1 MYLKEIRAVG
11 FKSFADKI
19 SLELSSGINGIVGPN
34 GSGKSNVVDAVRW
47 VLGEQSIKSLRG
59 EGLMS
64 DVIFS
69 GSKSR
74 NSQNHASV
82 TLVFDN
88 TDRHLPIDYSEVSIK
103 RRIFRSGE
111 NEYYLNGEKCRLKD
125 ITDLFIDSGS
135 SKEAFNII
143 SQGEITKIL
152 SDKPEDRRVIF
163 EEAAGVLK
171 YKKRKEEAI
180 KKLSRTHDNMTRV
193 NDILGEI
200 ESNLEPLKIQSEKAL
215 LYLTKKRELEQIEIS
230 VIANDIEQFNYEY
243 QTSKNRIE
251 ELGKESIDLST
262 TISNLEATLESEK
275 VSLQEVESKINQ
287 TQSFLMSATAE
298 VERLNGEKNLA
309 RERIKNDSTSD
320 EISKKLVSLSEQQLE
335 LETSVNKMSSELELK
350 KSYLEDAIK
359 KNNSLGAQLKDVNV
373 KRHSLT
379 SDIESYE
386 EKIFS
391 SKKRISLLEA
401 ELENGNNLPRSVKSV
416 INNPKIRTHGV
427 VSSLIDVKE
436 GFDIALDIALGANQN
451 VIVVDTKEDAK
462 DGVNYLKNNNL
473 GRATFYPIEVIMPK
487 FIDVN
492 SKEKIKNDSNYIG
505 VASDLVT
512 CDSKYRNIILNL
524 LGNVIVVND
533 IDTANRISSMVD
545 KKYRIVTKDGEVV
558 NVGGSITGGSVKKS
572 TMNSEKYEIDEL
584 KRNIF
589 TLEEKLEKSN
599 KELDELNKS
608 QQSLSNSINDII
620 LEIARLNEE
629 VKYKSSLLNN
639 EKSKLE
645 SIKKEISSF
654 NSLANNTMENE
665 EIKIIELLKSK
676 EQEKIELMSRLE
688 SFNRNK
694 EMLNDNILDI
704 ESNIKLNNS
713 KLIKINE
720 ESHNLEINVNRLDV
734 KLDNLLNTLTEE
746 YSMTFDKAKENYKLE
761 IDVKEAKKQV
771 ASLRNII
778 NNIGEVN
785 TGSIEEY
792 ERVSERYE
800 FLNKQRDDLVN
811 AENVLLEI
819 IDEMDKIMNEKFT
832 TTFKEINE
840 EFKLVFRQLFN
851 GGDANLKLSDETN
864 ILETGIEISA
874 CPAGKNLKS
883 ISLLSGGE
891 KTLTAISLLFA
902 ILRVRPVPFCIL
914 DEVEA
919 ALDEVN
925 VDNFGR
931 YLSIFRNKTQFIV
944 ITHKKKTM
952 EYADCLYGITMQESG
967 VSKLVSVKLE
977 DVKA

>member
-1 MYLKEIRAVG
+1 
-11 FKSFADKI
+11 
-19 SLELSSGINGIVGPN
+19 
-34 GSGKSNVVDAVRW
+34 
-47 VLGEQSIKSLRG
+47 
-59 EGLMS
+59 
-64 DVIFS
+64 
-69 GSKSR
+69 
-74 NSQNHASV
+74 
-82 TLVFDN
+82 
-88 TDRHLPIDYSEVSIK
+88 
-103 RRIFRSGE
+103 
-111 NEYYLNGEKCRLKD
+111 
-125 ITDLFIDSGS
+125 
-135 SKEAFNII
+135 
-143 SQGEITKIL
+143 
-152 SDKPEDRRVIF
+152 
-163 EEAAGVLK
+163 
-171 YKKRKEEAI
+171 
-180 KKLSRTHDNMTRV
+180 
-193 NDILGEI
+193 
-200 ESNLEPLKIQSEKAL
+200 
-215 LYLTKKRELEQIEIS
+215 
-230 VIANDIEQFNYEY
+230 
-243 QTSKNRIE
+243 
-251 ELGKESIDLST
+251 
-262 TISNLEATLESEK
+262 
-275 VSLQEVESKINQ
+275 
-287 TQSFLMSATAE
+287 
-298 VERLNGEKNLA
+298 
-309 RERIKNDSTSD
+309 
-320 EISKKLVSLSEQQLE
+320 
-335 LETSVNKMSSELELK
+335 
-350 KSYLEDAIK
+350 
-359 KNNSLGAQLKDVNV
+359 
-373 KRHSLT
+373 
-379 SDIESYE
+379 
-386 EKIFS
+386 
-391 SKKRISLLEA
+391 
-401 ELENGNNLPRSVKSV
+401 
-416 INNPKIRTHGV
+416 
-427 VSSLIDVKE
+427 
-436 GFDIALDIALGANQN
+436 
-451 VIVVDTKEDAK
+451 
-462 DGVNYLKNNNL
+462 
-473 GRATFYPIEVIMPK
+473 MPK

-505 VASDLVT
+505 LASDLVT

-589 TLEEKLEKSN
+589 TFEEKLEKSN
-599 KELDELNKS
+599 KELDEFNKT

-620 LEIARLNEE
+620 LDIARLNEE

-688 SFNRNK
+688 SFNKNK
-694 EMLNDNILDI
+694 GMLNDNILDI

-713 KLIKINE
+713 KLVKINE

-746 YSMTFDKAKENYKLE
+746 YSMTFDKAQENYKLE

-819 IDEMDKIMNEKFT
+819 IDEMDNIMNEKFT

-967 VSKLVSVKLE
+967 VS
-977 DVKA
+977 

>member
-19 SLELSSGINGIVGPN
+19 SIELNDGINGIVGPN

-59 EGLMS
+59 EGAMS

-103 RRIFRSGE
+103 RSIFRSGE

-152 SDKPEDRRVIF
+152 SDRPEDRRVIF

-180 KKLSRTHDNMTRV
+180 KKLGRTHDNMTRV
-193 NDILGEI
+193 NDILSEI

-230 VIANDIEQFNYEY
+230 VITNDIEEYNYEY
-243 QTSKNRIE
+243 QTSKKKIDEKN
-251 ELGKESIDLST
+251 KENISLST
-262 TISNLEATLESEK
+262 EISALEASLEK
-275 VSLQEVESKINQ
+275 DKINLQEIDSKLSQNQ
-287 TQSFLMSATAE
+287 AFLMSATAE
-298 VERLNGEKNLA
+298 VERLNGEKRLA
-309 RERIKNDSTSD
+309 AERVKYDSTSD
-320 EISKKLVSLSEQQLE
+320 TVSKNLVSLKEE
-335 LETSVNKMSSELELK
+335 ELELNTNIGK
-350 KSYLEDAIK
+350 MTTELELSNKDLELKEK
-359 KNNSLGAQLKDVNV
+359 KNNTLEETLKEINS
-373 KRHSLT
+373 KKYKLSNL
-379 SDIESYE
+379 IEENNNRIYM
-386 EKIFS
+386 
-391 SKKRISLLEA
+391 SKKRIISLES
-401 ELENGNNLPRSVKSV
+401 ELENGNNLPRSVKSI
-416 INNPKIRTHGV
+416 INNPKIQTHGI
-427 VSSLIDVKE
+427 VSSLINVRQ
-436 GFDIALDIALGANQN
+436 GYDIAIDIALGANSN
-451 VIVVDTKEDAK
+451 VLVVETRDIAKEC
-462 DGVNYLKNNNL
+462 VNYLKVNNL
-473 GRATFYPIEVIMPK
+473 GRATFYPLDVITPK
-487 FIDVN
+487 FVDVN
-492 SKEKIKNDSNYIG
+492 SKTKMKEMDAFIG
-505 VASDLVT
+505 IAADLVEY
-512 CDSKYRNIILNL
+512 DEKYKNIILNL
-524 LGNVIVVND
+524 LGNIAVVED
-533 IDTANRISSMVD
+533 IDTANTLSSLID
-545 KKYRIVTKDGEVV
+545 KKYRIVTKDGAVV

-572 TMNSEKYEIDEL
+572 SMNSEKYEIDDL
-584 KRNIF
+584 KRTIA
-589 TLEEKLEKSN
+589 TLEGSVTNETQ
-599 KELDELNKS
+599 ELDELAKKQKQLTEDINQNVIEITKLREEVNLKIDILNKTKEK
-608 QQSLSNSINDII
+608 LSNITS
-620 LEIARLNEE
+620 
-629 VKYKSSLLNN
+629 
-639 EKSKLE
+639 
-645 SIKKEISSF
+645 EISSL
-654 NSLANNTMENE
+654 NSLQNNTIESE
-665 EIKIIELLKSK
+665 ELKIIELLKIK
-676 EQEKIELMSRLE
+676 EEEKLNLMSELE
-688 SFNRNK
+688 KLSKSKVITN
-694 EMLNDNILDI
+694 ENIADI
-704 ESNIKLNNS
+704 ENNIRVNNGYLKKNS
-713 KLIKINE
+713 DEL
-720 ESHNLEINVNRLDV
+720 HNLEITVNRLDV
-734 KLDNLLNTLTEE
+734 KLDTLLNTLNEE
-746 YSMTFDKAKENYKLE
+746 YSMTFEKAKEEYKLDM
-761 IDVKEAKKQV
+761 DVKEAKKQV
-771 ASLRNII
+771 ANLKSII
-778 NNIGEVN
+778 NGLGEVN
-785 TGSIEEY
+785 TASIEEY

-819 IDEMDKIMNEKFT
+819 IDEMDTIMNEKFT
-832 TTFKEINE
+832 ATFKEINE
-840 EFKLVFRQLFN
+840 EFRLVFRQLFS
-851 GGDANLKLSDETN
+851 GGDASLKLSDETN
-864 ILETGIEISA
+864 ILETGIEINAS
-874 CPAGKNLKS
+874 PAGKNLKS

-931 YLSIFRNKTQFIV
+931 YLSLFRNKTQFIV

-977 DVKA
+977 DVK